1 MNRPPT
7 LDTIDPALL
16 RQFDLFR
23 SIKDTD
29 ARVLARGFHRDTFR
43 AGEHVFREGD
53 TGDRLYLIAEGAV
66 RISQPLL
73 GGAKEEALAV
83 LRKGQFF
90 GDMSLIDAR
99 PRCADAIAHE
109 DCTLY
114 SIDRDAFTTLLQ
126 VNAALAVDVLF
137 QFMRSL
143 CGRLRDNNEK
153 IRAINTMA
161 MW

>member
-1 MNRPPT
+1 MSEAFGTSPDPT
-7 LDTIDPALL
+7 FL
-16 RQFDLFR
+16 RRFDIFR
-23 SIKDTD
+23 SLTDSD
-29 ARVLARGFHRDTFR
+29 ARILSAGFQREAFAAER
-43 AGEHVFREGD
+43 HVFHEGD
-53 TGDRLYLIAEGAV
+53 SGDKLYLIASGAV

-73 GGAKEEALAV
+73 GGAREEALAV
-83 LRKGQFF
+83 LRPGQFF

-99 PRCADAIAHE
+99 PRSADAIAHE
-109 DCTLY
+109 DCVLY
-114 SIDRDAFTTLLQ
+114 SIDRSAFTTLLQ

-143 CGRLRDNNEK
+143 CTRLRDNNEK

>member
-1 MNRPPT
+1 MTTAFGPSP
-7 LDTIDPALL
+7 DPAFL
-16 RQFDLFR
+16 RRFDIFR
-23 SIKDTD
+23 SLKDSD
-29 ARVLARGFHRDTFR
+29 AHVLSQGFQREDFP
-43 AGEHVFREGD
+43 AGRHVFHEGES
-53 TGDRLYLIAEGAV
+53 GDKLYLIAAGSV

-73 GGAKEEALAV
+73 GGAREEALAV
-83 LRKGQFF
+83 LRPGQFF

-99 PRCADAIAHE
+99 PRSADAIAHE
-109 DCTLY
+109 DCVLY
-114 SIDRDAFTTLLQ
+114 SIDRSAFTTLLQ

-143 CGRLRDNNEK
+143 CTRLRDNNEK

>member
-1 MNRPPT
+1 MT
-7 LDTIDPALL
+7 AVAGATMDPAFL
-16 RQFDLFR
+16 RRFDIFR

-29 ARVLARGFHRDTFR
+29 ARMLASGFQREEFV
-43 AGEHVFREGD
+43 AGTHVFHEGE
-53 TGDRLYLIAEGAV
+53 TGDKLYLIASGAV

-73 GGAKEEALAV
+73 GGAREEALAV
-83 LRKGQFF
+83 LREGHFF

-99 PRCADAIAHE
+99 PRSADAIAHE
-109 DCTLY
+109 DCVLY
-114 SIDRDAFTTLLQ
+114 SIDRSAFTTLLQ

-143 CGRLRDNNEK
+143 CTRLRDNNEK